1 MSEACYNK
9 KNKKNRYGEDS
20 GGVKGGTAIWV
31 LAAFLFAKLNFCVI
45 TFFHSDSP

>member
-9 KNKKNRYGEDS
+9 KEYGEDS
-20 GGVKGGTAIWV
+20 GGVRGGTAIWV

-45 TFFHSDSP
+45 TFFHSVTPL